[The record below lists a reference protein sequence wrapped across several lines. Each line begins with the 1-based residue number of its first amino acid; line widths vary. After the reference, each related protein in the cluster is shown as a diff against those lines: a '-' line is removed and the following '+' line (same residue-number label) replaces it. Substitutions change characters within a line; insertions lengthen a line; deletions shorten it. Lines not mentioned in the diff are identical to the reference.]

1 MERKYR
7 GPKTGKI
14 LNTISNYDSLEL
26 NSRTTY
32 NNYHNKVILK
42 TENNRED
49 LDDRYSQ
56 NSNSVHTSYKY
67 RKRKKGNM
75 TISSKESN
83 NYYNQNLENESSV
96 SMSINDNLICPDCI
110 NEALIDQKKIRNDLN
125 NQYDSNNKYKHQYI
139 NSNTF
144 NENDLIEKK
153 IHQREIN
160 TNNAMKTLS
169 QLNSSISNKER
180 LIQIN
185 ENSTD
190 PFQGDNRDYQY
201 EKFRKEYEKKQ
212 KFIND
217 NLDKYLTVKKKK
229 SLSEMPLFFDKS
241 DEKLNSTTHKNKNEL
256 TNRKEY
262 IKILEEQIQYK
273 KEKNK
278 KEKEEDKIKEKKYYE
293 EIQEKI
299 KKEET
304 DKKIKEQLVKED
316 FIKGNMEIINKKKQ
330 DKIKDFNDKL
340 KYKELLDKQNE
351 LIKNELLEKQKE
363 NERLLSEIN
372 SLKKKYNENNNNL
385 LSKESNENEINE
397 ENENDYNKI
406 NNKNNEIRY
415 EQNKN
420 EKKYCCYD
428 LNKQKGEC
436 CRCHRVLPRRLLTIN
451 RYFYRENRNFY

>member
-1 MERKYR
+1 MERKNR
-7 GPKTGKI
+7 GPKIGKI

-32 NNYHNKVILK
+32 NNYHNKTILK

-83 NYYNQNLENESSV
+83 NYYNQNLENDSSV
-96 SMSINDNLICPDCI
+96 SMSTNDNLICPDCI
-110 NEALIDQKKIRNDLN
+110 NEALIDQKKIKNDLY
-125 NQYDSNNKYKHQYI
+125 NQRDTQNKYKYQTI
-139 NSNTF
+139 NSNSF
-144 NENDLIEKK
+144 IENDLIEKK

-160 TNNAMKTLS
+160 TNNAMRTLS
-169 QLNSSISNKER
+169 KLNSSLSSKER

-185 ENSTD
+185 ENSAD

-201 EKFRKEYEKKQ
+201 EKFKKDYEKKQ

-229 SLSEMPLFFDKS
+229 SLSETPLFFDKS
-241 DEKLNSTTHKNKNEL
+241 DEKLNTNTHKKRNDS

-278 KEKEEDKIKEKKYYE
+278 KEKEEDKRREKKYYE
-293 EIQEKI
+293 EMEKKI
-299 KKEET
+299 KKEES
-304 DKKIKEQLVKED
+304 DKKIKEQTLKDD
-316 FIKGNMEIINKKKQ
+316 FIKGNMEIINKKNQ
-330 DKIKDFNDKL
+330 DKIKDFEEKL
-340 KYKELLDKQNE
+340 KYKELLDKQTE
-351 LIKNELLEKQKE
+351 LYKKELLEKQKE
-363 NERLLSEIN
+363 NERLLNEIN
-372 SLKKKYNENNNNL
+372 SSKKKYNEQNNNNFQY
-385 LSKESNENEINE
+385 KENESNE
-397 ENENDYNKI
+397 ENENNYNKI
-406 NNKNNEIRY
+406 NNNYDNNNEQKI
-415 EQNKN
+415 N

-436 CRCHRVLPRRLLTIN
+436 CRCHRILPRRLLTIN
-451 RYFYRENRNFY
+451 RYFYRENRKFY

>member
-1 MERKYR
+1 MERRNK
-7 GPKTGKI
+7 GQKIGKI
-14 LNTISNYDSLEL
+14 LNTISNFDSIEL

-32 NNYHNKVILK
+32 NNYHNKTIIK
-42 TENNRED
+42 TERNRDD
-49 LDDRYSQ
+49 LDERYSQ

-75 TISSKESN
+75 TISSRESN
-83 NYYNQNLENESSV
+83 DYYIQNLENESSV

-229 SLSEMPLFFDKS
+229 SLSETPLFFDKS
-241 DEKLNSTTHKNKNEL
+241 DEKINSN
-256 TNRKEY
+256 TNRNRNESTNKKEY
-262 IKILEEQIQYK
+262 IKILEEQIKYK
-273 KEKNK
+273 REKNK
-278 KEKEEDKIKEKKYYE
+278 KEKEEDKIREKRYYE
-293 EIQEKI
+293 EIEEKI
-299 KKEET
+299 KKEEN
-304 DKKIKEQLVKED
+304 DKKIKEQNLKDD
-316 FIKGNMEIINKKKQ
+316 FIKGNRDIINKKNQ
-330 DKIKDFNDKL
+330 DKIKEFNENL
-340 KYKELLDKQNE
+340 KYKEFLDKKNE
-351 LIKNELLEKQKE
+351 QYKKELLEKQKE
-363 NERLLSEIN
+363 NERLLNEIN
-372 SLKKKYNENNNNL
+372 NSTKKINDSYNKKNMKY
-385 LSKESNENEINE
+385 KRIESNE
-397 ENENDYNKI
+397 ENEENNSNFNNNND
-406 NNKNNEIRY
+406 NKNI
-415 EQNKN
+415 QNKN

-451 RYFYRENRNFY
+451 RYFYRDNRKFY